1 MVQTLALNA
10 SHDLALNSAGSLTML
25 TGSAAVAAACQ
36 TACLTQL
43 GECVLQTGY
52 GLPNF
57 SLIWVGTPDYAL
69 WQSYLENILL
79 NVEGV
84 TGVQSITLAAANHVL
99 NYTAQITTIYDQAPV
114 LVQGSISNG

>member
-1 MVQTLALNA
+1 MVQTLALNG
-10 SHDLALNSAGSLTML
+10 SHDLALNSAGSLSML
-25 TGSAAVAAACQ
+25 TGAQAVAAACQ

-57 SLIWVGTPDYAL
+57 SLIWIGTPDYAL

-79 NVEGV
+79 NVQGV
-84 TGVQSITLAAANHVL
+84 TGVQSIALTAANHVL
-99 NYTAQITTIYDQAPV
+99 TYRAFITTIYDQQPI
-114 LVQGSISNG
+114 LVQGNING